1 MKISYGAKAFVRD
14 ASESTVGNLSSN
26 TQHCTPL
33 ECRREEESCSIDI
46 AQDPLSR
53 SLFSRLIL
61 WSENQTT
68 KEHFSR
74 LVIERKTSVTFRM
87 NYYDMDNGAL
97 SSDTIS
103 NPFLEKEICTTIW

>member
-1 MKISYGAKAFVRD
+1 MNYSDRNNGA
-14 ASESTVGNLSSN
+14 LSSI

-33 ECRREEESCSIDI
+33 ECGDWAHHDSIDI

-68 KEHFSR
+68 KEHLFKVYHR
-74 LVIERKTSVTFRM
+74 LKDVSIACRM
-87 NYYDMDNGAL
+87 NYSDRDNGAL
-97 SSDTIS
+97 SSV
-103 NPFLEKEICTTIW
+103 